1 MVTSTAQCPWADGQA
16 RLGALTRVVLARM
29 VTSCAPLE
37 QQSSLLCSQLFL
49 AEEK

>member
-1 MVTSTAQCPWADGQA
+1 MTTGGSGWPGQEDG
-16 RLGALTRVVLARM
+16 LTRVLLARA
-29 VTSCAPLE
+29 VASCAPLE